1 MSFKCS
7 LAFFFFLLVSSLL
20 NAQVLNVS
28 PYSTYG
34 IGDVNTRNLVASRGM
49 GGVQTA
55 LYQFDYF
62 NPKNPAGNAFLTKPL
77 FDLGVRAQSV
87 RLAGPSGSASSA
99 YNNINHFALA
109 FPFAKRFALTAL
121 LSPHTTL
128 GYELT
133 QELELPKAGTVETVY
148 KGIGGLNR
156 ASLGFSAQIIQDT
169 LNQLS
174 LGANFSYY
182 FGFFDRTTELRFI
195 DQPGFLNSI
204 TSDNISTRGINGEYG
219 LAYRRGLKSNNFL
232 SLGASFEPQR
242 KLASK
247 KVSSTFIFVAP
258 EFTGSASDVVDTL
271 IATPDTGDV
280 VQPMNYSLGA
290 SLNLNRKWTV
300 GIEYD
305 FWEWSKLEIL
315 GNNPAL
321 ANSFSLGV
329 GIEFWP
335 DYRASSD
342 LLKSGRYR
350 TGFRYGQS
358 RVILDDLNLNEFGIS
373 FGFAL
378 PLLKSRSFS
387 SLNVALEYG
396 QRGSEKRNSFSESF
410 TSVNIGVTL
419 MPNQF
424 DRWFYKRK
432 IE

>member
-1 MSFKCS
+1 
-7 LAFFFFLLVSSLL
+7 
-20 NAQVLNVS
+20 
-28 PYSTYG
+28 
-34 IGDVNTRNLVASRGM
+34 
-49 GGVQTA
+49 
-55 LYQFDYF
+55 
-62 NPKNPAGNAFLTKPL
+62 
-77 FDLGVRAQSV
+77 
-87 RLAGPSGSASSA
+87 
-99 YNNINHFALA
+99 
-109 FPFAKRFALTAL
+109 
-121 LSPHTTL
+121 
-128 GYELT
+128 
-133 QELELPKAGTVETVY
+133 
-148 KGIGGLNR
+148 
-156 ASLGFSAQIIQDT
+156 
-169 LNQLS
+169 
-174 LGANFSYY
+174 
-182 FGFFDRTTELRFI
+182 
-195 DQPGFLNSI
+195 
-204 TSDNISTRGINGEYG
+204 
-219 LAYRRGLKSNNFL
+219 
-232 SLGASFEPQR
+232 LGASFEPQR

-280 VQPMNYSLGA
+280 VQPMHYSLGA